1 MEIIDFM
8 RYSDDIIEDIRFGN
22 DIVEIINSYTPLKQR
37 GNSYVGLCPFH
48 KESTPSFS
56 VSADK
61 QLYHC
66 FGCGASGTVFNFIM
80 DIENYDFI
88 DALKYLADRINYTL
102 PEDNGSFDNKL
113 SEEKQVLYEIH
124 KIVAKKFYEN
134 LANPQAKIANDYL
147 DFRGIKQNARIK
159 FGLGYS
165 LFKKNDI
172 YIFLKEKGYN
182 DDIILKSGLVVKNK
196 DNTYFDRFF
205 GRLMFPIIDVQGR
218 VIGFGG
224 RDLTNNKNTAKYLN
238 SPDTPIFNKSYNL
251 YSMNIA
257 KNNKNK
263 ELILVEGYIDVISL
277 YQIGIT
283 NVVAS
288 LGTAFNE
295 NHIKLLKKYANKVI
309 TLFDSDD
316 AGIKATLRA
325 IPILIQNGIYVKV
338 AQVKDAKDPDEYI
351 AKFGYNNFIK
361 FLNNAKSYISFQ
373 IQEKLKEY
381 NLNDPIQKVEFT
393 KQVSTI
399 ISSLS
404 SPVERDVFINEAS
417 QITSISKEAISQ
429 EITLI
434 LSSNNNIQK
443 LSSKTPKQVV
453 QNNKLDEA
461 RQSILY
467 ILATNINLYNKIKK
481 YITPENFLDNLY
493 VKLAKIIF
501 EYNENNKPIYP
512 AELTLKFNLPDE
524 QKKISKVFMLKIDFS
539 NSDKLEKII
548 NDQIKIIK
556 KAYFDKV
563 ILEDTNP
570 ENIQKALKE
579 KKIFD
584 NLYINI

>member
-1 MEIIDFM
+1 M

>member
-1 MEIIDFM
+1 M

-22 DIVEIINSYTPLKQR
+22 DIVEVINSYTPLKQR
-37 GNSYVGLCPFH
+37 GSSYIGLCPFH

-56 VSADK
+56 VSPDK

-66 FGCGASGTVFNFIM
+66 FGCGASGTVYNFIM
-80 DIENYDFI
+80 DIENYDFL
-88 DALKYLADRINYTL
+88 DALKYLADRINYPL
-102 PEDNGSFDNKL
+102 PEPNGTFDNSLAEKKQILYDMHKL
-113 SEEKQVLYEIH
+113 
-124 KIVAKKFYEN
+124 VAKKFYQN
-134 LANPQAKIANDYL
+134 LSMPQAQIANDYL
-147 DFRGIKQNARIK
+147 DKRGINKNTRIK

-165 LFKKNDI
+165 LFKKDDI
-172 YIFLKEKGYN
+172 YTFLKEKGYN
-182 DDIILKSGLVVKNK
+182 DEIILESGLVVKGKN
-196 DNTYFDRFF
+196 NTLFDRFF

-224 RDLTNNKNTAKYLN
+224 RDLTDNKNTAKYLN

-251 YSMNIA
+251 YSINIA

-277 YQIGIT
+277 CQVGIT

-325 IPILIQNGIYVKV
+325 IPILVENGIYVRV
-338 AQVKDAKDPDEYI
+338 AQVENAKDPDEYI
-351 AKFGYNNFIK
+351 SKFGANSFLQ

-373 IQEKLKEY
+373 IIQKMKEY

-393 KQVSTI
+393 KEVSKI

-417 QITSISKEAISQ
+417 QITKISKEAIY
-429 EITLI
+429 EEVNIV
-434 LSSNNNIQK
+434 LSPNNNI
-443 LSSKTPKQVV
+443 PKITNKKPKHSM

-467 ILATNINLYNKIKK
+467 ILATNINIYNILKQ
-481 YITPENFLDNLY
+481 YINPDDFLDNVY
-493 VKLAKIIF
+493 VKLAKLIF
-501 EYNENNKPIYP
+501 DLNEQNKPIYP
-512 AELTLKFNLPDE
+512 AEIALKFEDIEE
-524 QKKISKVFMLKIDFS
+524 QKQISKVFMLKIDFS
-539 NSDKLEKII
+539 NNDKLEKVI

-556 KAYFDKV
+556 KAYFDKI
-563 ILEDTNP
+563 ILESNDV
-570 ENIQKALKE
+570 EKVQGALKDKKLFE
-579 KKIFD
+579 K
-584 NLYINI
+584 LYINI

>member
-1 MEIIDFM
+1 M
-8 RYSDDIIEDIRFGN
+8 RYSDDIIEDVRFGN
-22 DIVEIINSYTPLKQR
+22 DIVDIINSYTSLKQR

-56 VSADK
+56 VSPDK

-66 FGCGASGTVFNFIM
+66 FGCGASGTVYNFIM
-80 DIENYDFI
+80 DIENYDFL
-88 DALKYLADRINYTL
+88 DALKYLADRINYPL
-102 PEDNGSFDNKL
+102 PEHNGTFDSSLADK
-113 SEEKQVLYEIH
+113 KQTLYNIH

-134 LANPQAKIANDYL
+134 LCGPQGKIANDYL
-147 DFRGIKQNARIK
+147 DKRGINKNTRIK

-165 LFKKNDI
+165 LFKKDDI
-172 YIFLKEKGYN
+172 YTFLKQNGYD
-182 DDIILKSGLVVKNK
+182 DDIIVESGLVIKSKN
-196 DNTYFDRFF
+196 NTFFDRFF

-251 YSMNIA
+251 YSINVA

-263 ELILVEGYIDVISL
+263 ELILVEGYMDVIAL
-277 YQIGIT
+277 CQVGIN

-325 IPILIQNGIYVKV
+325 IPILIENGIYVRV
-338 AQVKDAKDPDEYI
+338 AQVKDAKDPDEFI
-351 AKFGYNNFIK
+351 SKFGANSFLQ

-373 IQEKLKEY
+373 IIQKMKDY

-393 KQVSTI
+393 KEVSKI
-399 ISSLS
+399 ISHLS

-417 QITSISKEAISQ
+417 QITNISKDAIY
-429 EITLI
+429 EEVNII
-434 LSSNNNIQK
+434 LANNSNIPKIINK
-443 LSSKTPKQVV
+443 KPKQNII
-453 QNNKLDEA
+453 NNKLDEA

-467 ILATNINLYNKIKK
+467 ILATNIKLYNILKQ
-481 YITPENFLDNLY
+481 YISPNDFLDKTY
-493 VKLAKIIF
+493 VELAKIIF
-501 EYNENNKPIYP
+501 MLNDNNKPIYG
-512 AELTLKFNLPDE
+512 AELALKFEDIEE

-556 KAYFDKV
+556 KAYFDKL
-563 ILEDTNP
+563 ILENDNI
-570 ENIQKALKE
+570 ENLQQALKD

-584 NLYINI
+584 KLYINI